1 MIPTAARM
9 ARRGRP
15 PVSTSPPFRYNP
27 PMSQEKRDLHHE
39 LDLPSEE
46 ALQPVPE
53 PPRGEMIPLNLPA
66 RHNPNLQA
74 LVDRINRD
82 VDIYAMWECAN
93 VNAVTRLGMSD
104 HGPVHVHIVANIA
117 LKLLRLLTASGI
129 EPSVV
134 KDHDLSQDDAEVVTV
149 IAALTHDLGM
159 SVHRMDHEQFSLFI
173 AQAKVKEWLEG
184 LYPIREA
191 TIIRSEVLHAII
203 SHRSGGKP
211 LTVEAGIVRVADALD
226 MAKGR
231 SRLPFEA
238 GQVNIHSLSAAA
250 IDKVEISRG
259 ETKPIHI
266 IVKMTN
272 SAGIFQLDE
281 LLKEKLRGSGLEPY
295 VEVEA
300 TVEGEAERK
309 LIQVFR
315 L

>member
-1 MIPTAARM
+1 MTP
-9 ARRGRP
+9 
-15 PVSTSPPFRYNP
+15 
-27 PMSQEKRDLHHE
+27 EKRDLRPE
-39 LDLPSEE
+39 LELPSEE

-53 PPRGEMIPLNLPA
+53 PPRGVMIPLNLPA
-66 RHNPNLQA
+66 RHNPMLQR
-74 LVDRINRD
+74 LVDRINAD
-82 VDIYAMWECAN
+82 VDAYTLWECAN
-93 VNAVTRLGMSD
+93 VNAVVRLGMSD
-104 HGPVHVHIVANIA
+104 HGPVHVHIIANIA
-117 LKLLRLLTASGI
+117 LKLLRLLTATGV

-134 KDHDLSQDDAEVVTV
+134 KDHGMTQEDAEIVTV

-159 SVHRMDHEQFSLFI
+159 SVHRLDHEQFSLFI
-173 AQAKVKEWLEG
+173 AQMKIKEWLDG
-184 LYPIREA
+184 LYPPREA
-191 TIIRSEVLHAII
+191 TIIRSEALHAII
-203 SHRSGGKP
+203 SHRSGGSP

-259 ETKPIHI
+259 EAKPIHI
-266 IVKMTN
+266 VVKMTN

-281 LLKEKLRGSGLEPY
+281 LLKEKLHGSGLEPY